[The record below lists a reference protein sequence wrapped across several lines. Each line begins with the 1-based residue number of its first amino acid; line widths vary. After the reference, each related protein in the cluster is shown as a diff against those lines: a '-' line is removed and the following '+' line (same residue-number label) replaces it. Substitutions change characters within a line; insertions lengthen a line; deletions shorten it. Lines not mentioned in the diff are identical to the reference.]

1 MLVSNVKK
9 HPGKAPKAKPRSP
22 GFLRTACVCH
32 STGNAG
38 AAASLTSCEL
48 DCSVLLFSD
57 LFHQLQV
64 VVTGFLVVH
73 HGEGVIL
80 TWVM

>member
-1 MLVSNVKK
+1 MMLVSKEEK
-9 HPGKAPKAKPRSP
+9 HPLKAFKAKPQSP
-22 GFLRTACVCH
+22 GFLGQPACH
-32 STGNAG
+32 STGNVG
-38 AAASLTSCEL
+38 AAAPLTSCEL
-48 DCSVLLFSD
+48 GCSVLLLSD

-80 TWVM
+80 T